1 MMIGRMLLPDGC
13 WHTLSVCFW
22 LLAVPFVSAAVFVL
36 VALVTILL
44 HRRRGAFYRLFL
56 YLTIVFGFYTAFNAV
71 DYLIYRYCGGM
82 AISPVNQGVFGL
94 FCPPSDLYV
103 PYAKVELHPNVR
115 EYTMEFQHK
124 YGERQGVAL
133 HLMNGN
139 PKEFDYDHPDVIG
152 LSFSGDVVC
161 IEGGERVL
169 LVNEAFSTYF
179 LQDGE
184 NRLSLGRYEIGTWGQ
199 LAKKYR
205 ATIRINGDLAAFI
218 RRYPGSY
225 LAVANSTTE

>member
-1 MMIGRMLLPDGC
+1 MRSMDANALCCDIIGGLGHANSMLMTMMKVLL
-13 WHTLSVCFW
+13 V
-22 LLAVPFVSAAVFVL
+22 VAAVL
-36 VALVTILL
+36 ALKASAQM
-44 HRRRGAFYRLFL
+44 RGM
-56 YLTIVFGFYTAFNAV
+56 GSCTAFNAV